1 MRRISIGKWV
11 FGGGGG
17 AAVLKV
23 NGFPRSERVFLDP
36 RSIHT
41 FLAPKPQD
49 SNDKTAGNEPPKVSM
64 LRGFVLARSLRG
76 KPFTFD
82 LRAARIRLR
91 GPHLGL
97 IEAIARVVWAILG
110 LIEAIIRAVGRL
122 WALLGCLPALS
133 RRHRPR
139 LGWLLELSR
148 RFGCCGARL
157 AWRRKT
163 KQPRGEAS
171 GLRTFGGR

>member
-1 MRRISIGKWV
+1 
-11 FGGGGG
+11 
-17 AAVLKV
+17 
-23 NGFPRSERVFLDP
+23 
-36 RSIHT
+36 
-41 FLAPKPQD
+41 
-49 SNDKTAGNEPPKVSM
+49 M

-82 LRAARIRLR
+82 LRAVRIRLR
-91 GPHLGL
+91 GLHLVL

-139 LGWLLELSR
+139 LGWLLELPKR
-148 RFGCCGARL
+148 LWVPRCPFGL
-157 AWRRKT
+157 A
-163 KQPRGEAS
+163 A
-171 GLRTFGGR
+171 